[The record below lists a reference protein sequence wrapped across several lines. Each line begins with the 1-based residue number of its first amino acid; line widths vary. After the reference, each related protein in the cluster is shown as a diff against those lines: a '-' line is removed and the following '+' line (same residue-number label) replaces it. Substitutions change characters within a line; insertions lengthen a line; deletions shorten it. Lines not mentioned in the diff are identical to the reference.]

1 MPSTSRRR
9 LLEPHPVR
17 PRASARRTATHDAS
31 LPPAAAH
38 PPPSPVTQ
46 TSLFLFQNLIERNP
60 SVSV

>member
-38 PPPSPVTQ
+38 PPPSP
-46 TSLFLFQNLIERNP
+46 SNENLEQL
-60 SVSV
+60 VHEFKLG